1 MYPYIGS
8 GKVLTHLGVGRSS
21 NSACQLPAV
30 SWVIPDG
37 NWSDHAGLTS
47 NGNVFGPL
55 GWATSS
61 MPSAATTTPGAKLPV
76 QCYDVIVAW
85 FTS

>member
-1 MYPYIGS
+1 MYAYIGS

-47 NGNVFGPL
+47 NGNVFGPAWV
-55 GWATSS
+55 GDIVDAVGGYDNT
-61 MPSAATTTPGAKLPV
+61 GAKLPV